1 MNTVFLEFK
10 NWLEHSFYDR
20 RKHGNE
26 AGNST
31 TTEETEMEEETEGNE
46 DTCQEVIKAEDD
58 YYDGRTNSSS
68 VNL

>member
-20 RKHGNE
+20 RKYGNE
-26 AGNST
+26 AGNS
-31 TTEETEMEEETEGNE
+31 TTEETEMEEENEGNE

>member
-31 TTEETEMEEETEGNE
+31 TEETEMEEENEGNE